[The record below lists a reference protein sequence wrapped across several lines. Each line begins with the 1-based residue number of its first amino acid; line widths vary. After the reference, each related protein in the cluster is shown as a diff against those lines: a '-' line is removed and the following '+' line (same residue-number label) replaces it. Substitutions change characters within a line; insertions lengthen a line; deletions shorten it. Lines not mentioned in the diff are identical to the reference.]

1 LTWFLN
7 AHTLEKEEVMRM
19 KERFVWLVTGSS
31 RGLGRAIVEGIL
43 DRGDIVVATA
53 RKVGELESLTEK
65 YADRLLLVTL
75 DVTSPEQA
83 QAAVEQVLERYGRLD
98 VMVNNAGYGLVG
110 AFEEMSS
117 EEFTSQIA
125 TNFLGVVNMCRAA
138 LPALRKQ
145 GSGHIIQISSIGGRR
160 GSAGLSGYQAAKFA
174 VEGFSEVLAQEIGP
188 LGIKMTIVEPGGF
201 RTDWAGSSMSF
212 ASPMKG
218 YEPVIGAFREWIKTY
233 SGTEP
238 GDPAKAAAVLFN
250 ISRLDE
256 PPLRLPLGVFAKQY
270 LKEGYTTSLTE
281 LERWSSL
288 TEATEIDETTDSS
301 HSFSTTQK

>member
-53 RKVGELESLTEK
+53 RTVGELESLTEK

-238 GDPAKAAAVLFN
+238 GDPAKAAAVLFD

-301 HSFSTTQK
+301 HAFSTTQK